1 MDNNANKNDMA
12 DKFSK
17 NSFLNSQKYRNR
29 RDLLSVLLK
38 DNESYTEKQVSE
50 KINEFMKGSAR

>member
-1 MDNNANKNDMA
+1 MNNNVIKNSA

-17 NSFLNSQKYRNR
+17 NSFLQSEKYRNR

-38 DNESYTEKQVSE
+38 DNESYTENQVNE
-50 KINEFMKGSAR
+50 KINEFMKGSVR